1 MGQIPKQDTK
11 GELAIYDPKETQNVF
26 EVLQEVWNENGE
38 GAYYTCFVDEYYYE
52 ENPVNKGNVRL
63 NEFVNADDRVFTL
76 ATSLQYSKDQQS
88 ILADA
93 VYSVSQRS
101 IACFY
106 DLDNFEGNVYGV
118 ESVDETGGLYCSE
131 RFDQDLSLSENPD
144 KDGRGNTLAQCGAN
158 GYGYVNWKKNGYLLQ
173 NDGSYK
179 RKAGI
184 PHCLMMGSILIRRG
198 PAVTVTWT
206 VVARWKRMRYDGTY
220 VRGTRLSACG

>member
-106 DLDNFEGNVYGV
+106 DLDNLRVMCTGWRVLTRRAGCIAVNGSTRIYHYQRILTRTAV
-118 ESVDETGGLYCSE
+118 EIRWHSV
-131 RFDQDLSLSENPD
+131 
-144 KDGRGNTLAQCGAN
+144 AQTDM
-158 GYGYVNWKKNGYLLQ
+158 V
-173 NDGSYK
+173 
-179 RKAGI
+179 
-184 PHCLMMGSILIRRG
+184 M
-198 PAVTVTWT
+198 
-206 VVARWKRMRYDGTY
+206 
-220 VRGTRLSACG
+220 